1 MDQESAL
8 LASINAKLEETIEKM
23 RWKNQKSKIKT
34 LFPGK
39 IKNQNQ
45 PSSQEKSKIKT
56 NPLSRRAKVEEMRP
70 RPGLATLFDMGCGF
84 TEFLSNVF
92 HNLPLPQVFNLV
104 FVFSDL

>member
-34 LFPGK
+34 
-39 IKNQNQ
+39 
-45 PSSQEKSKIKT
+45 
-56 NPLSRRAKVEEMRP
+56 NPLPRRAKVEEMRP

-92 HNLPLPQVFNLV
+92 HNLPLPQVFTQV
-104 FVFSDL
+104 FFFLS